1 MTDGEAKELCA
12 AHARAETNVAMETT
26 VTSHALVCRC
36 SFTQTPSLKACFF
49 LKVSSLIDGSTSL
62 VSCLLNLSLSAEEEL
77 LTPDDAAD
85 LVEELL
91 PAKIRSHQLGLALKI
106 PRRVVDNIH
115 SEFSDPR
122 DQLFHVFIEF
132 TIFLSSGRHGGLL
145 LMLSGRMRYTY
156 QH

>member
-1 MTDGEAKELCA
+1 M
-12 AHARAETNVAMETT
+12 
-26 VTSHALVCRC
+26 
-36 SFTQTPSLKACFF
+36 
-49 LKVSSLIDGSTSL
+49 
-62 VSCLLNLSLSAEEEL
+62 

-91 PAKIRSHQLGLALKI
+91 PAKIRSHQLGQALKI

-132 TIFLSSGRHGGLL
+132 TNLSEPRPTWRVIVDALRTNEVYLPALADEVEAAHIRQPISTTFEGTG
-145 LMLSGRMRYTY
+145 TY
-156 QH
+156 VRDSSYL